1 MNSNRLVPLAG
12 SLVIVGALGGGGAAA
27 APAADSAAD
36 TLSDIVVT
44 AQRREQNLQDVGIA
58 ITVLTGDELRE
69 RGLSASTDIADLTP
83 GVHMSGS
90 LAGQSQQFSI
100 RGVTQNDFNDSIEAP
115 IAVYIDD
122 AYIPTQQGQTMSLFD
137 ISRVEVLKGPQ
148 GTLFGR
154 NATGG
159 LAQFVINKPTR
170 DFEGYGDVSYGRFG
184 SAKAEAA
191 VSGPLSELLA
201 GRVSVFYDH
210 LDNFWE
216 NKYPAG
222 AAPNLPLS
230 FGPPLS
236 QCCSNEGGH
245 KTYAGRLQLE
255 AKPNDDLD
263 IRFVASGSKRTLS
276 TAPYT
281 TVATTAVVDAQGRVI
296 DSVLTGP
303 NDTRTI
309 IGPGGTNY
317 FNPALFPLQ
326 GAQTGI
332 GFGPAPGLRFPGNT
346 WFGYKPL
353 DPRNLTL
360 SVAYASPDAN
370 TDSAYSG
377 TLHVDY
383 NFGKMQL
390 ASITNSLSFA
400 KMYLMDATGEP
411 ENINQYGTRSR
422 GSSFSQ
428 ELRLSGNN
436 DILRWQ
442 TGVYFLH
449 INTHG
454 TDGLLGSTGSLF
466 AGVFDESL
474 TGVDPV
480 ADRTLKTDST
490 SIFGQIEYD
499 FAPRWTLIAGARGI
513 NEKQDYHLAYYAFAN
528 ANDYKVDTGTVLFPL
543 PYAPFIDDRTQH
555 LWAGKLQVEFR
566 PVEGLLTF
574 VGLNRGVKAGSYNAK
589 IYDGTPDVAASQI
602 PYKPEVLVSIEG
614 GVKWIDPSHRYSM
627 GASVYHYDYHDYQ
640 AFLFTNNTGIVQNVP
655 DRTTG
660 FELESTLKILSD
672 WEANLGYAYLDAK
685 IPNYEIAPGVFK
697 DVRPTFSS
705 KQQVNAGLTYT
716 VPLELAGGRLSLNAD
731 LAYSSSFYDNLR
743 NFSSEELAGRTLA
756 NAAINWS
763 AGKPGLRVGAY
774 VKNIADK
781 RYPIVGFDSS
791 SNCGCSIEAYGM
803 PRMYGVTVGA
813 SF

>member
-1 MNSNRLVPLAG
+1 MNIKPLAILPV
-12 SLVIVGALGGGGAAA
+12 SVLLIGGMTGTETRAATVE
-27 APAADSAAD
+27 PSADAIPE
-36 TLSDIVVT
+36 IVVT

-137 ISRVEVLKGPQ
+137 IARVEVLKGPQ

-159 LAQFVINKPTR
+159 LAQFVVNRPTR
-170 DFEGYGDVSYGRFG
+170 NFEGYSDLSYGRFG
-184 SAKAEAA
+184 SAKFEGA
-191 VSGPLSELLA
+191 VSGPLNDIFSARL
-201 GRVSVFYDH
+201 SVFYDH
-210 LDNFWE
+210 LDNFWKNE
-216 NKYPAG
+216 YPAG
-222 AAPNLPLS
+222 AAAGLPLS

-236 QCCSNEGGH
+236 QCCSDEGGH
-245 KTYAGRLQLE
+245 KTYAGRFQLE
-255 AKPNDDLD
+255 AKPNDKLD
-263 IRFVASGSKRTLS
+263 IRFVASGAKRTLS

-281 TVATTAVVDAQGRVI
+281 SVATTAVVDAQGRII
-296 DSVLTGP
+296 DSVRTGP
-303 NDTRTI
+303 TDTRTI
-309 IGPGGTNY
+309 IGPGGANY

-353 DPRNLTL
+353 DPQSLEL
-360 SVAYASPDAN
+360 SVAYAQPDAN

-383 NFGKMQL
+383 DFGNMAL
-390 ASITNSLSFA
+390 ASISNVLASN
-400 KMYLMDATGEP
+400 KMYMMDATGEP
-411 ENINQYGTRSR
+411 QNINQYGTRSKE
-422 GSSFSQ
+422 SSFSQ
-428 ELRLSGNN
+428 ELRLSG
-436 DILRWQ
+436 DREHLRWQ
-442 TGVYFLH
+442 GGLYFLH

-454 TDGLLGSTGSLF
+454 IDGLLGSTGSLF
-466 AGVFDESL
+466 AGVFNASL

-490 SIFGQIEYD
+490 SIFGQVEYE
-499 FAPRWTLIAGARGI
+499 FAPKWTVIVGARGI
-513 NEKQDYHLAYYAFAN
+513 NEKQDYNLAYYAYAN
-528 ANDYKVDTGTVLFPL
+528 ANDYKVDNGTVLYPL
-543 PYAPFIDDRTQH
+543 PYAPFSDARTQH
-555 LWAGKLQVEFR
+555 LWAGKFQLEFR
-566 PVEGLLTF
+566 PIEGLLTF

-589 IYDGTPDVAASQI
+589 IFDGTPNVDPSQI
-602 PYKPEVLVSIEG
+602 PYKPEVLVSVEG
-614 GVKWIDPSHRYSM
+614 GIKWIDPSHRYSVS
-627 GASVYHYDYHDYQ
+627 ASVYHYNYTDYQ
-640 AFLFTNNTGIVQNVP
+640 AFLFTNNTGIVQNVK
-655 DRTTG
+655 DRTNG
-660 FELESTLKILSD
+660 FEFESTVRLFNGLD
-672 WEANLGYAYLDAK
+672 ANVGFAYSDAK
-685 IPNYEIAPGVFK
+685 IPDYEIAPGVFK
-697 DVRPTFSS
+697 DVRPTFAS
-705 KQQVNAGLTYT
+705 KQQANFGLTYT
-716 VPLELAGGRLSLNAD
+716 VPRDLVGGKLSFNAD
-731 LAYSSSFYDNLR
+731 LSYSSSFYDNLR
-743 NFSSEELAGRTLA
+743 NFTSEELSGRTLA

-763 AGKPGLRVGAY
+763 AGKPGLRLGAY
-774 VKNIADK
+774 IKNIADK

-791 SNCGCSIEAYGM
+791 PNCGCSIEAYGM
-803 PRMYGVTVGA
+803 PRIYGVTVGA